1 MSGDPP
7 SASPAQFPPPS
18 GSAAPT
24 NAQKVLAFQR
34 AIGDP
39 VPERP
44 TPPSPELLALRE
56 TLLREEWEEVAS
68 EFAQLRP
75 RLESGAATP
84 ADLAPLA
91 HELTDLLYVAYGA
104 LLALGVDPDAAFAEV
119 HRANVTKAGGPR
131 RPDGKVL
138 KPPGW
143 QAADLRRVIESAT

>member
-1 MSGDPP
+1 MDDHVIVRGGCHCGSVRF
-7 SASPAQFPPPS
+7 SADVPAGARLLDCNCSICRKAGF
-18 GSAAPT
+18 
-24 NAQKVLAFQR
+24 LHL
-34 AIGDP
+34 I
-39 VPERP
+39 VPQG
-44 TPPSPELLALRE
+44 L
-56 TLLREEWEEVAS
+56 
-68 EFAQLRP
+68 F